1 MDLEENWWFQTLRLQ
16 SLQNTSKTRV
26 KFNGSCLTQNKT
38 IFYHIKIAIYIAYE
52 LILHNSDSNYPTLE
66 NCLFGAVKLTR
77 GTNIDNHKYFGYGIG
92 FDRKGVFSIGDDVG
106 RNVIIFVADMSLSP
120 HIDNKG
126 KDILILGR
134 WAFINCRKIVSN

>member
-1 MDLEENWWFQTLRLQ
+1 MIN
-16 SLQNTSKTRV
+16 
-26 KFNGSCLTQNKT
+26 
-38 IFYHIKIAIYIAYE
+38 IYIVYE
-52 LILHNSDSNYPTLE
+52 LILHNSDSNFPTLE

-120 HIDNKG
+120 HFDNKG

-134 WAFINCRKIVSN
+134 